1 MLKKDL
7 GRQQMEKFVLQGT
20 FLQSLVNTIENNF
33 RNSFCSNKF
42 LEQDSQLHILWTM
55 LGS

>member
-33 RNSFCSNKF
+33 RNNFCSNNF
-42 LEQDSQLHILWTM
+42 LEQDSQLHILWTT